1 MQKSLFWCRSWIG
14 QHYFAV
20 QLTYCTVLITQ
31 PLSVPLEVNTYIGR
45 YYFTSDDHTLNVF
58 TGIVQS
64 FFYLQVTTFW
74 LLNIFA
80 LYWKIQFPFHA
91 RYYDTAKRTKYI
103 HIACVV
109 VAFVFPIIAPVT
121 VSATGGFTITR
132 FPPIV
137 CLGRDA
143 DANFYTI
150 VFPTTIIYAV
160 GITVMLLILWRIRRV
175 CYLL

>member
-1 MQKSLFWCRSWIG
+1 MDQATLFCSSIDLLYSLDNPTPF
-14 QHYFAV
+14 
-20 QLTYCTVLITQ
+20 CTFGGKH
-31 PLSVPLEVNTYIGR
+31 IGR
-45 YYFTSDDHTLNVF
+45 FLHLKFIKLIYSNIF

-91 RYYDTAKRTKYI
+91 RYYDTTKRTKYI

-121 VSATGGFTITR
+121 ISATGGFTITE

-175 CYLL
+175 CYLYCY

>member
-1 MQKSLFWCRSWIG
+1 MDRATLFCSSIDLLYSLDNPTPF
-14 QHYFAV
+14 
-20 QLTYCTVLITQ
+20 CTFGGKYTGRFF
-31 PLSVPLEVNTYIGR
+31 YISCS
-45 YYFTSDDHTLNVF
+45 YTIIF

-91 RYYDTAKRTKYI
+91 RYYDTTKQTKYI

-109 VAFVFPIIAPVT
+109 VAFVFPITAPVT

-132 FPPIV
+132 FHPLYVLEEMPMQ
-137 CLGRDA
+137 
-143 DANFYTI
+143 NFTPLC
-150 VFPTTIIYAV
+150 FQLQLS
-160 GITVMLLILWRIRRV
+160 ML
-175 CYLL
+175 